1 MSFSDILSFILLF
14 SHCLHFV
21 CLRHWNLEDALAYYD
36 DQIDEENNLLRI
48 FIEPPDEANTSCEE
62 SDDEVP
68 ATITTSNCE
77 IVLRNGKRYKSND
90 SKSEVIPK
98 QFKKTSGIK
107 IKKNSRGSKPITTNE
122 CDEQRSKNIRPKLVA
137 KRKKSSGVS
146 VCSVDEPENVK
157 GTSLIHHLNSKTE
170 KYF

>member
-1 MSFSDILSFILLF
+1 MGLLLIFYHFFLLF
-14 SHCLHFV
+14 SDCLHFV

-77 IVLRNGKRYKSND
+77 IVLRNGKRYKSYD

-98 QFKKTSGIK
+98 QFEKTSDIK
-107 IKKNSRGSKPITTNE
+107 IKKTVEAPSP
-122 CDEQRSKNIRPKLVA
+122 
-137 KRKKSSGVS
+137 
-146 VCSVDEPENVK
+146 
-157 GTSLIHHLNSKTE
+157 
-170 KYF
+170 